1 LKQSIIDASVV
12 LKWYLPDEEYG
23 DKAMGLL
30 KRYIAGDLE
39 LISPS
44 LIEYELANG
53 LIIACRRG
61 RIKEENVVSAME
73 GFTGLGLRL
82 VDVSDL
88 YAELVRYCKRYKLSA
103 YDDIYLAL
111 VGREGID
118 LITADKRF
126 YNSVKVDLSWVIWL
140 GDIHTKGQ
148 S

>member
-1 LKQSIIDASVV
+1 LKQSIIDASVA

-39 LISPS
+39 LIIPS

-61 RIKEENVVSAME
+61 RIKEENLVSAME
-73 GFTGLGLRL
+73 GFTDLGLRL
-82 VDVSDL
+82 VNLSGL
-88 YAELVRYCKRYKLSA
+88 YAELVRYCKMYNRSA
-103 YDDIYLAL
+103 YDASYLAL
-111 VGREGID
+111 AEREGID

-126 YNSVKVDLSWVIWL
+126 YNSVKEDLSWVKWL
-140 GDIHTKGQ
+140 GDIHTKG
-148 S
+148 